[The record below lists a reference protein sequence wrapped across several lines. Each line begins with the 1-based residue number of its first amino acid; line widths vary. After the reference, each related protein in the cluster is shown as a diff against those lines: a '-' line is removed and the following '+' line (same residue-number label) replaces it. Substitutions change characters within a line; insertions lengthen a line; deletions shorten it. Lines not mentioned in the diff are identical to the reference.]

1 MKKLILIFAF
11 IITLPFINKAN
22 DLDQIRRDYITA
34 IENSE
39 KADKLCTQLEK
50 IKNPSALEMAYL
62 GSVQAIKAK
71 HAWNPVNK
79 MSYLGKG
86 FEIINQAV
94 AKDPNNLEVRFL
106 RFSLQYYVPAFLG
119 YSKNLITD
127 KNKIVH
133 IIKTTEPIKLN
144 IEKKIL
150 QNMIVFMVDS
160 KKCTEQELDIL
171 KKVLS

>member
-1 MKKLILIFAF
+1 MRNILISITF
-11 IITLPFINKAN
+11 IILLPFTLKA
-22 DLDQIRRDYITA
+22 DYLDQVRKDYIAA
-34 IENSE
+34 IENSD

-50 IKNPSALEMAYL
+50 IKNPTALEMAYL

-86 FEIINQAV
+86 FDTINSAV

-119 YSKNLITD
+119 YSKNLMTD
-127 KNKIVH
+127 KNKIVN
-133 IIKTTEPIKLN
+133 IIKTTEPINLD

-150 QNMIVFMVDS
+150 KDMIGFMVDS
-160 KKCTEQELDIL
+160 KKCTPQEIDVL